1 MRIENDINSEKHDI
15 FSEFKNAVVLT
26 GGIGTGK
33 STVASFLKM
42 FGYKIIDAD
51 KISREVYEEKKEK
64 INEIFGTTDR
74 KKLRDI
80 VFNDKEKL
88 KTLED
93 LILPEVKKRILNLA
107 EKYEK
112 DGVTYFVDLPL
123 YFEKQNYPEFTKVLV
138 VYAPKELQIKRV
150 INRDS
155 VTQKQAEAIL
165 NNQLDIEIKKQKSDF
180 VIDNSKDLKHLQKE
194 IETFLKM
201 I

>member
-1 MRIENDINSEKHDI
+1 MENET
-15 FSEFKNAVVLT
+15 FKNAIVLT
-26 GGIGTGK
+26 GGIGSGK

-51 KISREVYEEKKEK
+51 NISREVFDEKKEK
-64 INEIFGTTDR
+64 IKKIFGTTDR
-74 KKLRDI
+74 KELRDI

-93 LILPEVKKRILNLA
+93 LILPEVKERVLNLA
-107 EKYEK
+107 RKYEK

-123 YFEKQNYPEFTKVLV
+123 YFEKQNYPEFKKILV
-138 VYAPKELQIKRV
+138 VYAPKEIQIQRVIKRDNV
-150 INRDS
+150 S
-155 VTQKQAEAIL
+155 QKQAKAVL
-165 NNQLDIEIKKQKSDF
+165 NNQLDIEIKKQKADF

-194 IETFLKM
+194 IEKFLKM